1 MPLKRWEDRLVTRS
15 FTGRKIVLWPVVFL
29 PPDLPYIQ
37 VHQVASQAA
46 EGGLLYHAQI
56 LMMFCKELI
65 RRFINAKI
73 PVDAFALN
81 ISIIP
86 VKVYYGM
93 LKISHTDTESAKGS
107 ATIPVYV
114 LKILKILTVYDK
126 SLQLIPV
133 SLT

>member
-1 MPLKRWEDRLVTRS
+1 M
-15 FTGRKIVLWPVVFL
+15 VFL
-29 PPDLPYIQ
+29 FIVSPWFSLSPELPYIQ

-56 LMMFCKELI
+56 LMMFFKKLI
-65 RRFINAKI
+65 RRFIYAKI

-107 ATIPVYV
+107 AAISVYV

-133 SLT
+133 PLT